1 MDLTKHELAYLKE
14 GITKENLLSYPVLNG
29 YNFQGARMDSA
40 RFFFAHIQ
48 NSDLR
53 GVKMGS
59 LQYGYTSV
67 RGRIDKFT
75 QMPQEGSCKYV
86 NDSLKCVR

>member
-53 GVKMGS
+53 GVKWKAYNMVIPP
-59 LQYGYTSV
+59 YVV
-67 RGRIDKFT
+67 R
-75 QMPQEGSCKYV
+75 
-86 NDSLKCVR
+86 